1 MFCLGEL
8 ERHGPSGASERA
20 LHRVVGCYEAHGV
33 RLLDGGVT
41 LQRDRADDLCH
52 VCDGISTLGLVHGSR
67 INRGPGWNSTRFDRS
82 GRRRPQPS
90 VRRSEPESLS
100 ARDELAAAT
109 QRHDAALDSVRVG
122 GAEHTH
128 MRGDPD
134 RWPYDR
140 RRADDVPS
148 AFGRQSPGRRGDAL
162 PLINLERSTMNQ
174 QAVQERRRRGL
185 NIAEVAFYS
194 VLVLV
199 IMLLSFYIP
208 A

>member
-1 MFCLGEL
+1 
-8 ERHGPSGASERA
+8 

-109 QRHDAALDSVRVG
+109 QRHDAALDSVGVG

-134 RWPYDR
+134 RCPYDR
-140 RRADDVPS
+140 GSADDVRS
-148 AFGRQSPGRRGDAL
+148 AFGRESPGRGGDAL